1 VVVAWRVYMQVPP
14 LRIATCRDASV
25 GMTAV
30 GSGMV
35 VKGRWAG
42 AFARGANNPSFA
54 MKLQRMGHPDSRLV
68 EKRIPSLR
76 SRMRNKKTEAGPSA
90 AFEDDKQK
98 TDADSSLRC
107 GMTMWKECGAGMN
120 VQR

>member
-1 VVVAWRVYMQVPP
+1 VVEEGVRVVVAWRVYMQVPP

-68 EKRIPSLR
+68 EKRIPRLR
-76 SRMRNKKTEAGPSA
+76 SRMTNKYKDRSRFFA
-90 AFEDDKQK
+90 A
-98 TDADSSLRC
+98 LR
-107 GMTMWKECGAGMN
+107 MTIWKECGTGMN